1 MGKRDKRIAW
11 VNPIAAARS
20 SAAPP
25 SGPTIR
31 DYLNRPRPTWDE
43 VKEKL
48 GKSKEGSHSLADW
61 EKQQEENYKEDLRRH
76 REEVL
81 GKSKKSKKKKKKKKS
96 KYKRKEVSSS
106 SQDSDSDPDSC
117 DSFGRDKKLRTKRKR
132 EENTSSSDSNDSDGS
147 YLRSKKKK
155 KKKKKT
161 KKYK

>member
-1 MGKRDKRIAW
+1 MTFKLFFGRIAMAW

-81 GKSKKSKKKKKKKKS
+81 GKSKKSKKKK
-96 KYKRKEVSSS
+96 VSSS

-117 DSFGRDKKLRTKRKR
+117 DSFGRDKKFICHLFIFMYMFINYFKEKEKEK
-132 EENTSSSDSNDSDGS
+132 EEKD
-147 YLRSKKKK
+147 
-155 KKKKKT
+155 
-161 KKYK
+161 